1 MSRQWLNARERSNT
15 FAIRILVWIAL
26 SLGRPVARAVL
37 VPVTTYYLIFGGRAR
52 RASRN
57 YLERVLGRKPT
68 LREVFRHFYTFATV
82 ALDRVYFLSDRW
94 SMFDIRLHGE
104 ELLIEQLENNKGCFL
119 IGAHIGSFES
129 LRSLGRRRQV
139 TVNLVMFEENANRVA
154 RVTRTINPALE
165 NDVIALGSPDSML
178 RVIEQLDKGA
188 WVGMLADRAI
198 SEGGMVAV
206 PFLDATA
213 LFPAAPFR
221 IAALTG
227 RTVILMLGLYRGA
240 NRYDLHFETLVES
253 PSLPRAERDEIV
265 ERWIRL
271 FASRLE
277 HYCRKAPFN
286 WFNIYEFWSS
296 DDKAD

>member
-1 MSRQWLNARERSNT
+1 MSRQWLNARERSN
-15 FAIRILVWIAL
+15 ALALRILVWIAL
-26 SLGRPVARAVL
+26 ALGRTVARAVL
-37 VPVTTYYLIFGGRAR
+37 VPVAAYYLIFGRRAR
-52 RASRN
+52 RASRD
-57 YLERVLGRKPT
+57 YLQRLFGRKPS
-68 LREVFRHFYTFATV
+68 LQDVYRHFYTFATV

-104 ELLIEQLENNKGCFL
+104 ELLIEQLDNNRGCFL

-154 RVTRTINPALE
+154 RVTRAINPALAD
-165 NDVIALGSPDSML
+165 DVIALGTPESML
-178 RVIEQLDKGA
+178 RVTEQLDKGA

-213 LFPAAPFR
+213 RFPAAPFR

-227 RTVILMLGLYRGA
+227 RTVILMIGLYRGG
-240 NRYDLHFETLVES
+240 NRYDLHFETLVQS
-253 PSLPRAERDEIV
+253 PSLPRAERDQIV
-265 ERWIRL
+265 EGWIRL
-271 FASRLE
+271 YARRLE
-277 HYCRKAPFN
+277 HYCREAPFN
-286 WFNIYEFWSS
+286 WFNFYDFWSG
-296 DDKAD
+296 DDKAA